1 MAEGEADRPAE
12 EGVDIPYER
21 LDPETLRSLLQE
33 FVSRDGA
40 DWGDAGGTLEEKVGQ
55 VLQQL
60 RQGKIRVVFD
70 LTSQTANIVAA
81 PPAQAAAGRKRVS
94 RP

>member
-1 MAEGEADRPAE
+1 MTGREEDRPAE
-12 EGVDIPYER
+12 EGVEIPYRR
-21 LDPETLRSLLQE
+21 LNPETLRSLIQE

-40 DWGDAGGTLEEKVGQ
+40 DWGEAGGTLEEKVEQ

-60 RQGKIRVVFD
+60 RLGKTRVVFD
-70 LTSQTANIVAA
+70 LAAQTANIVV
-81 PPAQAAAGRKRVS
+81 AGTGGRG